1 MSGGLMVWPLVDVAR
16 NGPIYIAR
24 KDGVELVDRP
34 DGLLLQ
40 AEAYKRLAERGAF
53 AAM

>member
-1 MSGGLMVWPLVDVAR
+1 MMVR
-16 NGPIYIAR
+16 NGPIYVAK

-34 DGLLLQ
+34 DGMLLQ

-53 AAM
+53 PAL